1 MRKSAV
7 VFLSFLALL
16 CLSGKSLV
24 PQLNVHNIF
33 PAKGTVFDIHNVWLV
48 GCRAQDDEA
57 DEEVPPTVDP
67 DIGASREALRTDDET
82 VQK

>member
-1 MRKSAV
+1 M
-7 VFLSFLALL
+7 
-16 CLSGKSLV
+16 
-24 PQLNVHNIF
+24 F
-33 PAKGTVFDIHNVWLV
+33 PLQKVYTVFDTLNVWLV
-48 GCRAQDDEA
+48 GCRAEDDGT